1 MMPRLSRKDA
11 KMADRETMLRNIEEA
26 YAARTRG
33 DREELAKYWA
43 PGGTYR
49 LVGAETLAGIAAGAT
64 EANEAIGALIS
75 LFQFHEVERL
85 ATLVDGNRVA
95 LHWRV
100 TFTSG
105 ESDPATVELCDL
117 WEVADDG
124 KLLSLTQFTDTQ
136 LIARYL

>member
-1 MMPRLSRKDA
+1 
-11 KMADRETMLRNIEEA
+11 MADRDTILQTIEAA

-33 DREELAKYWA
+33 DREELATYWA

-49 LVGAETLAGIAAGAT
+49 LVGAETLHGIAAGAN
-64 EANEAIGALIS
+64 EANEAIGTLIG
-75 LFQFHEVERL
+75 LFQFHEVERI
-85 ATLVDGNRVA
+85 ATLVDGNKAA

-105 ESDPATVELCDL
+105 DREPATIELCDL
-117 WEVADDG
+117 WEIADDG

-136 LIARYL
+136 MLTGYL

>member
-1 MMPRLSRKDA
+1 
-11 KMADRETMLRNIEEA
+11 MADRETILRNIEAA

-33 DREELAKYWA
+33 DRAELATYWA

-49 LVGAETLAGIAAGAT
+49 LVGAEALPGIRAGAND
-64 EANEAIGALIS
+64 ANEAIGVLID

-85 ATLVDGNRVA
+85 ATLVDGNRAA

-117 WEVADDG
+117 WEVAADG
-124 KLLSLTQFTDTQ
+124 KLVSLTQFTDTQ
-136 LIARYL
+136 LVASYL

>member
-1 MMPRLSRKDA
+1 
-11 KMADRETMLRNIEEA
+11 MADRETILCNIEAA

-33 DREELAKYWA
+33 DREALATYWA
-43 PGGTYR
+43 PGGKYR
-49 LVGAETLAGIAAGAT
+49 LVGAETLHGIEAGAN
-64 EANEAIGALIS
+64 EANEAIGALID
-75 LFQFHEVERL
+75 LFQFQAVERL
-85 ATLVDGNRVA
+85 ATLVDGNRAA

-105 ESDPATVELCDL
+105 GSEPATVELCDL

-136 LIARYL
+136 LIARYLQPAA